1 MTSDKSQIH
10 TPTPVNTKE
19 AKTTNVRRNQADFY
33 SSWAQK
39 ATTETKLLT
48 KKQIPISGFRISDF
62 RFRIS
67 DFPIS
72 RFSRDFRISGF
83 LDFRVLPYHDGSLG
97 SRDWLVLAIA
107 INFSRISEMSA
118 QVYR

>member
-39 ATTETKLLT
+39 ATK
-48 KKQIPISGFRISDF
+48 
-62 RFRIS
+62 
-67 DFPIS
+67 S
-72 RFSRDFRISGF
+72 RTVAVRYFFWFFFQKTGVPKTGLPSEKGVFF
-83 LDFRVLPYHDGSLG
+83 L
-97 SRDWLVLAIA
+97 
-107 INFSRISEMSA
+107 
-118 QVYR
+118 